1 MYEPRQVPI
10 GKRCGCICPAC
21 SRPVYAKHCR
31 AGKRAPHFAHAP
43 GADCAIGAETSIHL
57 AAKQIIATRK
67 VFFFPQLVASVEVDD
82 PISGI
87 CTASRAL
94 FRDERHRLAQVD
106 VEQAI
111 SSIRPDLI
119 VQAERFGTVA
129 IEIAVTHFVDEAKK
143 SAFVHLGLAVV
154 EVNLSAMRE
163 ATFAGLESLLLDS
176 CNHSAWIHHPL
187 LEAAETELREELHIA
202 LEDSRAR
209 HIAQQQ
215 ARKERLAQEAAEIR
229 RKAHERSIGAKKEQ
243 EAWEAERQS
252 RETASLKRTAVFKAA
267 DEAGKRSILGSWF
280 KNGALPTNLWSEAH
294 RRNSFGMCDAHIWQT
309 AMFIGLIHRRPAKG
323 IIVLT
328 PDTAF
333 GWMMQRFD
341 SPPARRESDEFAL
354 REYMH
359 VLADRGALIAKPQG
373 YFHLGVADLG
383 SFDQLQ
389 ELRQNRVCDPARLAQ
404 RVRWVDQKEWP
415 TSDQRNVIALVLSR
429 APSLTGAWG
438 KLTRIED
445 GARKVTPLQAC
456 QWGSSLGLDEATTLE
471 FLVRAGY
478 VRFVA

>member
-1 MYEPRQVPI
+1 M
-10 GKRCGCICPAC
+10 
-21 SRPVYAKHCR
+21 YAKHCR

-43 GADCAIGAETSIHL
+43 GADCAIGAETAIHL
-57 AAKQIIATRK
+57 AAKQIIAARK
-67 VFFFPQLVASVEVDD
+67 VFFFPQLVASVEEDD

-87 CTASRAL
+87 CTASRTL
-94 FRDERHRLAQVD
+94 FRNERDKLLQVD
-106 VEQAI
+106 VEQAV

-119 VQAERFGTVA
+119 VQAEKFGTVA

-143 SAFVHLGLAVV
+143 SAFVNLGLAVV
-154 EVNLSAMRE
+154 EVNLAAMRE
-163 ATFAGLESLLLDS
+163 ATFAGLEALLLDS
-176 CNHSAWIHHPL
+176 CNHSAWIHHPSSD
-187 LEAAETELREELHIA
+187 AAERELREQLHIA
-202 LEDSRAR
+202 LKDSRNR
-209 HIAQQQ
+209 HIAQQK
-215 ARKERLAQEAAEIR
+215 ARKERLAQQAAEMR
-229 RKAHERSIGAKKEQ
+229 QQARERRSIGAKIEQ
-243 EAWEAERQS
+243 EAAEAARQA
-252 RETASLKRTAVFKAA
+252 RETASLKRTAMFKAA

-280 KNGALPTNLWSEAH
+280 KDGALPTNLWSEAH
-294 RRNSFGMCDAHIWQT
+294 RRTSFGMRDAHIWQA
-309 AMFIGLIHRRPAKG
+309 AMFIGLIHKRPAKG

-328 PDTAF
+328 ADTAF
-333 GWMMQRFD
+333 GWMIQRFA
-341 SPPARRESDEFAL
+341 SPPARRESDELAL

-373 YFHLGVADLG
+373 YFHLGVADLA

-389 ELRQNRVCDPARLAQ
+389 ELLKNRACDPARLAQ
-404 RVRWVDQKEWP
+404 RVGWVDQNEWP
-415 TSDQRNVIALVLSR
+415 NSNQRNVIALVLSG

-478 VRFVA
+478 VRFIA